1 MTTKK
6 KEVNLS
12 KNLAQL
18 SEIANWFD
26 QQEEVDVEAGLEKV
40 REAAVLIKESKGR
53 LGEIENE
60 FEIIKKDI
68 EGEIDVN
75 AATEKQGEEGE
86 EGVENEGEINPVDI
100 PF

>member
-26 QQEEVDVEAGLEKV
+26 QEEEVDVEAGLEKV